1 MVAVTSTLH
10 CVSGST
16 WLLSCVAGEPV
27 RAIDVARTT
36 YPKFKIIPSSTS
48 TSGRQ
53 YFGLERIPWEL
64 NAARKQ
70 QIRGFVEERV
80 GPLLLSRD
88 PRPSGSYVERVLE
101 GEYSCNAMFDGVYG
115 VPAAAILSRYYG
127 RSIQFQLECPYKQH
141 EGNPDFIFKMLPELT
156 HKPYQYKQVIV
167 AEAKTPSVLKDFG
180 RAVLQP
186 GLCPDVDA
194 SCGQVCDYVK
204 LRKHAYTWL
213 TSLNETVFIERRGYD
228 TYAFSPVFA
237 PDDEDLT
244 VMEMLL
250 CVCMRVHA
258 TASLL
263 RSLSSAHDG
272 HDRW

>member
-1 MVAVTSTLH
+1 MASLH
-10 CVSGST
+10 HPP
-16 WLLSCVAGEPV
+16 LLSKYAPARAETVRRSSVLVSVRRPVHASVKVKAQAQGEPV

-36 YPKFKIIPSSTS
+36 YPKWKIMPCTTS

-88 PRPSGSYVERVLE
+88 PRPSGPYVERVLK
-101 GEYSCNAMFDGVYG
+101 GEYNCNVMFDSVYG

-127 RSIQFQLECPYKQH
+127 RSIQFELEHAYKQH
-141 EGNPDFIFKMLPELT
+141 LGNPDFIIKMRLERR
-156 HKPYQYKQVIV
+156 HKPRYKQVIM
-167 AEAKTPSVLKDFG
+167 AEGKTPSVLRDFG
-180 RAVLQP
+180 TAVLQP
-186 GLCPDVDA
+186 GLCPGVDA
-194 SCGQVCDYVK
+194 SCGQACDYVR
-204 LRKHAYTWL
+204 LRKHTYTWL

-244 VMEMLL
+244 VLEMLL
-250 CVCMRVHA
+250 
-258 TASLL
+258 
-263 RSLSSAHDG
+263 
-272 HDRW
+272 